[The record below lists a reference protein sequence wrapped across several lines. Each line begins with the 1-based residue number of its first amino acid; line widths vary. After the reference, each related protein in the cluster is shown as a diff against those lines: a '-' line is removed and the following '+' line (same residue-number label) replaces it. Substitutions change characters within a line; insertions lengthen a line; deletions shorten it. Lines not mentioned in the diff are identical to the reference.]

1 MVMSPSAP
9 LRRILRMA
17 IAPLLQSKSLILL
30 TMIWYLPF
38 LGNTFA
44 APSEKPIIGW
54 IENVQILPE
63 NLYLPAK
70 IDTGA
75 DHSSINVTNPEEFMK
90 EEKQWIRFTIPLGD
104 EKSVTLERPIQR
116 FAYIKRKGAPKQK
129 RPVVLFDLCVG
140 TMLNKNVPV
149 NLANRTGFKYPMLIG
164 RSFLKRSAIVDSA
177 LTFTQQPSCSK
188 EASH

>member
-1 MVMSPSAP
+1 MNSVSS
-9 LRRILRMA
+9 
-17 IAPLLQSKSLILL
+17 SSTTLIML
-30 TMIWYLPF
+30 MIIGFGPF
-38 LGNTFA
+38 QYHTLA
-44 APSEKPIIGW
+44 ESSDKAIIGW

-90 EEKQWIRFTIPLGD
+90 GEEQWIRFTILLEDD
-104 EKSVTLERPIQR
+104 ESVTLERLIQR

-129 RPVVLFDLCVG
+129 RPVVLFDLCLG

-177 LTFTQQPSCSK
+177 LTYTRQPSCA
-188 EASH
+188 EQLAH